1 MNQRLSSRTPGV
13 RRFCSVILHFCPQNH
28 SQQDDDPSTGNRA
41 WSVRLEANVPG
52 NSYADAYRVKFTV

>member
-28 SQQDDDPSTGNRA
+28 SQPDGRSIDWESRVVRSA
-41 WSVRLEANVPG
+41 WRRTCPVIPMRTHIA
-52 NSYADAYRVKFTV
+52 